1 MIIFDDEIR
10 ELRGSCFKYVFWV
23 LQSNKNAIYLYTV
36 FHQANITQDMF
47 ALA

>member
-1 MIIFDDEIR
+1 MMKLED
-10 ELRGSCFKYVFWV
+10 SCFKYVFWV
-23 LQSNKNAIYLYTV
+23 LQSNKNVIHLYTV